1 MFLHCVFSFVFKD
14 VFSVFRIDWCQLAK
28 KKRLVWTKGFV
39 KELYISVHLKEEA
52 LLRGRSTG
60 NKARLLYFKEAVWSL
75 MCILNR
81 RFVLQACSLK
91 KHLLSPKC
99 CRCKKRLCF
108 EEERLLWRRRLFFKG
123 IGPTLQKEVLL
134 RGNHPLTEQT
144 LL

>member
-14 VFSVFRIDWCQLAK
+14 VSSVFRIDWCQLAK
-28 KKRLVWTKGFV
+28 KKRLVWRKGFV
-39 KELYISVHLKEEA
+39 KELF
-52 LLRGRSTG
+52 RSTL
-60 NKARLLYFKEAVWSL
+60 KKRLYLEEDLLGIKRGCFTSKKRFVSL

-99 CRCKKRLCF
+99 CRCRKRLCF

-134 RGNHPLTEQT
+134 RGNHHLTEQT